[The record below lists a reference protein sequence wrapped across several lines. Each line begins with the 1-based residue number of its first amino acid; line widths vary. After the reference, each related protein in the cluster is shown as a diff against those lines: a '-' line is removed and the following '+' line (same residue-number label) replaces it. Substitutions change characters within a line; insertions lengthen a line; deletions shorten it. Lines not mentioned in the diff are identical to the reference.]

1 MNTYNYNFQYNP
13 KNLEIIKFDLFNWN
27 INLEIIYLIFWL
39 FIFFL
44 SIYLVLPYLKTY
56 FEIINKI
63 RDDEKKRETLSTL
76 SLMKNVQDEL
86 DKEIEESILNAWLR
100 SSSVSV

>member
-27 INLEIIYLIFWL
+27 INLEIIYLSFWL

-44 SIYLVLPYLKTY
+44 IIYLALPYIKTY
-56 FEIINKI
+56 FEIINKL
-63 RDDEKKRETLSTL
+63 REDEKKRETLSTL
-76 SLMKNVQDEL
+76 SLMKDVQDEL

-100 SSSVSV
+100 TNSLAS

>member
-27 INLEIIYLIFWL
+27 VNLEIIYLIFWL

-44 SIYLVLPYLKTY
+44 SIYLVLPYIKTY

-76 SLMKNVQDEL
+76 SLMKDVQDEL

>member
-27 INLEIIYLIFWL
+27 VNLEIIYLIFWL

-63 RDDEKKRETLSTL
+63 RDDEKKRETISTL
-76 SLMKNVQDEL
+76 SLMKDVQDEL

-100 SSSVSV
+100 SSSVNA

>member
-27 INLEIIYLIFWL
+27 VNLEIIYLIFWL

-44 SIYLVLPYLKTY
+44 SIYLVLPYIKIY

-76 SLMKNVQDEL
+76 SLMKDVQDEL

-100 SSSVSV
+100 ASSVSV